1 MQEGNLKNNKRRESM
16 SEGYKIPFD
25 VLEELL
31 DRIVRLDIYDIFQ
44 VKDPNMKYPLF
55 DDDKKLIKKL
65 DKLINDIENLKEYI
79 GEMELDP
86 DRN

>member
-1 MQEGNLKNNKRRESM
+1 MG
-16 SEGYKIPFD
+16 EGYKIPFD

-31 DRIVRLDIYDIFQ
+31 DKIVRLDIYDIFQ

>member
-1 MQEGNLKNNKRRESM
+1 M
-16 SEGYKIPFD
+16 SEGYKIPYD

-31 DRIVRLDIYDIFQ
+31 DKIVRLDIRDIFR

-65 DKLINDIENLKEYI
+65 DKIVNDIENLKEYI
-79 GEMELDP
+79 EEMELDP
-86 DRN
+86 NRD

>member
-1 MQEGNLKNNKRRESM
+1 LKSNKRGESM
-16 SEGYKIPFD
+16 GEGYKIPFD
-25 VLEELL
+25 ILEELL
-31 DRIVRLDIYDIFQ
+31 DKIVRLDIYDIFQ

-65 DKLINDIENLKEYI
+65 NKLINDIENLKEYI

>member
-1 MQEGNLKNNKRRESM
+1 LKNNKRRESM